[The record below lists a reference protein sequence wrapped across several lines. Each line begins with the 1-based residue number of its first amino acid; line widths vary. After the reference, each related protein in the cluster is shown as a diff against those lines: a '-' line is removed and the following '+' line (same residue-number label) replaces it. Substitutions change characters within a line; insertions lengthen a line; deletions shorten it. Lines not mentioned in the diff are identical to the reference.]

1 MKKITR
7 TVLYVLLSLAAIAT
21 LTGCTNFSKQKALA
35 EYSESLHDDVVYWE
49 AIQLT
54 TNQMM
59 QSDDYRTYVSYIGMI
74 IEYLDII
81 VTNAENRNVGIY
93 DYEIK
98 SFDDYYVKALKYLRS
113 GYALMR
119 EGFNEQDESK
129 MDLGERQMESALENL
144 KIYSTGMKDYMER
157 YNIKSNVDM
166 DELLETLSEQ

>member
-166 DELLETLSEQ
+166 DELLEALSEQ

>member
-81 VTNAENRNVGIY
+81 ETNAENRNVGIY

-166 DELLETLSEQ
+166 DELLEALSEQ